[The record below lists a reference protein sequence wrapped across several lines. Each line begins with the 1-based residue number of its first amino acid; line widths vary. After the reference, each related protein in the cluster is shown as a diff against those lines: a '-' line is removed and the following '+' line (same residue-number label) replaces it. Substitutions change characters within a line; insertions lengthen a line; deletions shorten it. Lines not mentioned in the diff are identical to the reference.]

1 MFFLVSL
8 HAFALLPASQ
18 AQKPWFSFGDS
29 YTQTGFNLTTGP
41 LPSVGNPLGNPTYP
55 GWTSSGGENW
65 VDFLTTTYNTS
76 LVFTYNLAYGGA
88 TIDANLVAPYT
99 PSVLSL
105 TDQVNDFLDSG
116 SLIPSWSSEDTLFSF
131 WIGINDL
138 GNSYYLGGDRDVFS
152 DTLLD
157 AYFALIDKLVIR
169 LIAKHFTV
177 LMLIPSSATGARNF
191 LFVNVPP
198 TDRSP
203 LMLGQSTDAQA
214 LLKSTIQGFNTK
226 LAARAQALEAN
237 SSGVQTWVWDSNAL
251 FTTILDDPTSYGFT
265 DVTTYG
271 DSPDLFWIND
281 LHPTRYVHKFIAE
294 DLAEELGGFI

>member
-1 MFFLVSL
+1 MFFLIAL
-8 HAFALLPASQ
+8 HVFALLSASQ
-18 AQKPWFSFGDS
+18 AQKSWFSFGDS

-65 VDFLTTTYNTS
+65 IDLTTTTYNTS

-105 TDQVNDFLDSG
+105 TDQVNDFLQSG
-116 SLIPSWSSEDTLFSF
+116 GLIPSWSSNNTLFSF

-138 GNSYYLGGDRDVFS
+138 GNSYYLGGDRGVFS

-157 AYFALIDKLVIR
+157 AYFALIAKLV
-169 LIAKHFTV
+169 
-177 LMLIPSSATGARNF
+177 ATGARNF
-191 LFVNVPP
+191 LFINVPP

-226 LAARAQALEAN
+226 LAARAQALKAN
-237 SSGVQTWVWDSNAL
+237 SSGVQTWVWDSNAF
-251 FTTILDDPTSYGFT
+251 FTTILDHPTSYGFT
-265 DVTTYG
+265 NVTTYG
-271 DSPDLFWIND
+271 DSPELFWIND
-281 LHPTRYVHKFIAE
+281 LHPTRYAHKFFAQSIAQQ
-294 DLAEELGGFI
+294 LGGFI